1 MDLTQP
7 VVVAIAALI
16 VLFAPL
22 IPATFL
28 FLVFPDNKV
37 ALAGPFAK
45 LSVRA
50 SGAFAAYLILV
61 VLMSQLLV
69 VYYNGIQ
76 RYQQQQLV
84 LQQQQ
89 QEIAFQQQ
97 QQQQQTAF
105 QHQQQQHLPVWTVN
119 GKIKLVNQYG
129 TEINASVL
137 DNQVE
142 LDTIPKEISHTSG
155 NIQLKLPEEVTGIP
169 VVIVRINGFG
179 DNTIKFSS
187 KESKEKVSSFD
198 NFGPLKLNVNNNV
211 IDIIDPIK
219 IQDTQTLYG
228 IADNRVAERGSATV
242 VKHTAA
248 SGEVRTGRSAKT
260 KF

>member
-7 VVVAIAALI
+7 EVVAIAALI

-28 FLVFPDNKV
+28 FLVFPDNNV

-76 RYQQQQLV
+76 RYQQEQLV
-84 LQQQQ
+84 LQQKQ
-89 QEIAFQQQ
+89 QEI
-97 QQQQQTAF
+97 AF

-119 GKIKLVNQYG
+119 GKIKLVNQNG
-129 TEINASVL
+129 TEFNASVL
-137 DNQVE
+137 DKQVE
-142 LDTIPKEISHTSG
+142 LDTIPKELSHTSG

-187 KESKEKVSSFD
+187 KEKVSSFD
-198 NFGPLKLNVNNNV
+198 NFGALKVDVNNNV
-211 IDIIDPIK
+211 IDIIDPIR
-219 IQDTQTLYG
+219 IQDTQTLDG
-228 IADNRVAERGSATV
+228 IADHRVAERGSVTV
-242 VKHTAA
+242 VKHTAAA
-248 SGEVRTGRSAKT
+248 SGEVRTGRSAKI